1 MESKSTIA
9 FVVAVAALLAV
20 ASVAVTEQGQ
30 EETLAS
36 FRVEKADLDL
46 GTVVAGEDAVATY
59 TFHND
64 TDEDVKIIRAKPS

>member
-1 MESKSTIA
+1 MELKPTIA
-9 FVVAVAALLAV
+9 LVVAVTALLAV

-59 TFHND
+59 IFHND